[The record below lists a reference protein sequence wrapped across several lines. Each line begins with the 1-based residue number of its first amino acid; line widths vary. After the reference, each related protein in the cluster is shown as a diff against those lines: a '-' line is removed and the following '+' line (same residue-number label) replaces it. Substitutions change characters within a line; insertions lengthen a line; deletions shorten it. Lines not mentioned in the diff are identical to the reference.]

1 MRLKHKLVAGFLAA
15 VLAIGNMTAEQAM
28 ADGKDENGIYRWE
41 IENDFAQ
48 GVNVK
53 DAEVKEITV
62 KYTEKANSGKIQS
75 VDKTARNEKITAQ
88 LKTDVKE
95 ILWLYYTEDNGKNF
109 KKVNMDKIIRKKMGF
124 SEDMSF
130 RIYDFQ
136 FFGDLLTLTGYYQ
149 DAEENTYWFV
159 LASKNMKS
167 FVRRD
172 MPTIENSG
180 NYLPYLKK
188 IGTQYIWYVR
198 QEYWSQ
204 DPKEVANYK
213 FIYYSGSTLA
223 KMKKKNA
230 TAKFPLSYEESEGM
244 DIGVG
249 IQVNASDSGM
259 NLMYTSY
266 IGDTL
271 LDSKMLLTKDLKTWS
286 KPIDLFAN
294 QAWSWTCSS
303 GNQGVVLRNVIPDPS
318 FTGEGDDLG
327 LVSFCAYDYAG
338 SELGFSAVSSRLGY
352 LDVEMSRMYITEKKG
367 KIQYITILD
376 GYRNAFTVTKDG
388 NVTVQVAPVCAGD
401 EYGPYDCQ
409 ITYLAQDTE
418 KGVFFISD
426 YSGNVYMTQDGF
438 VSFVRFAAPDQGK
451 DLLDVN
457 VVGNY
462 LIFDFP
468 EKTCKVSLSSL
479 YKNFK

>member
-15 VLAIGNMTAEQAM
+15 VLAIGNMAPAQAM

-41 IENDFAQ
+41 IENDISK

-75 VDKTARNEKITAQ
+75 VDSTARNEKITAQ

-130 RIYDFQ
+130 WIYDFQ

-159 LASKNMKS
+159 LASKNMKT

-180 NYLPYLKK
+180 DYVPYLEK

-198 QEYWSQ
+198 QDYWSQ

-213 FIYYSGSTLA
+213 FIYYAGSTLA

-230 TAKFPLSYEESEGM
+230 TAKFPFSYEESEGV
-244 DIGVG
+244 DIGVR
-249 IQVNASDSGM
+249 IQASASGSGM

-271 LDSKMLLTKDLKTWS
+271 LGAKMLLTKDLKTWS

-294 QAWSWTCSS
+294 QAWTWTCSS
-303 GNQGVVLRNVIPDPS
+303 KNQGVVLRNVIPDPADA
-318 FTGEGDDLG
+318 ENELG
-327 LVSFCAYDYAG
+327 LVSFRAYDYAG
-338 SELGFSAVSSRLGY
+338 KELGFSAVSSRFGY
-352 LDVEMSRMYITEKKG
+352 LDIAMSGMYITEKKG
-367 KIQYITILD
+367 EIQYITILD
-376 GYRNAFTVTKDG
+376 GYTNAFTVTKDG
-388 NVTVQVAPVCAGD
+388 NVTVQVAPICEGD
-401 EYGPYDCQ
+401 EYGPYDSQ

-451 DLLDVN
+451 DLLDIN